1 MVKVLRDWMEIGEA
15 NLAMSRARLP
25 RHATCEKTW
34 DLYQL
39 YELLRIVPRE
49 SHIIDLG
56 CAGLF
61 GLRLLRSMGF
71 SHLVGIDL
79 SISWRDR
86 VSQAWSMWK
95 QRTLTPPFRLRR
107 ADVART
113 GCRDGEFD
121 IAVSISTIEHGVNL
135 ASFVKEAARILRAG
149 GVLFVTTDYWSEG
162 VETDKDFRAYG
173 LPWRV
178 FDRKQIADLIALADQ
193 SALQLLEPE
202 ATAMECGDRCV
213 AWGGC
218 EYTFIS
224 LGFRKAESA

>member
-1 MVKVLRDWMEIGEA
+1 MEIGEA

-39 YELLRIVPRE
+39 YELLRIVPPE

-107 ADVART
+107 ADVTCT

-121 IAVSISTIEHGVNL
+121 IAVSISTIEHGVDL
-135 ASFVKEAARILRAG
+135 VSFFREAARILRLG
-149 GVLFVTTDYWSEG
+149 GLLFVTTDYWSEG
-162 VETDKDFRAYG
+162 VAADSELRPYG

-178 FDRKQIADLIALADQ
+178 FDRKQIADVITVANQ
-193 SALQLLEPE
+193 YGLQLLEAE
-202 ATAMECGDRCV
+202 ARETECGDRCV
-213 AWGGC
+213 AWGGR
-218 EYTFIS
+218 EYTFIC
-224 LGFRKAESA
+224 LAFRKAASSAA